1 MYQNMELNDINE
13 DYKKSQA
20 RVSKLGPA
28 KAKVE
33 TIKKEIKPLTRA
45 IEDLLLK
52 ADRAKEDGDITV
64 AQQADAE
71 LKKLKAELKIKADT
85 LKKIEEVISK
95 TESELDKHME
105 SLKQMEQDNPE
116 FLEHMNTVIAKKFSR
131 KAHALQ
137 NEKKELASRNEQLAI
152 VKEAAQKD
160 HYVMNTLKGIEGYTK
175 AIAQLSNSNDPNDI
189 QKLSEAKAKLSARR
203 NDLKAYFKGS
213 ISEEVINSLTG
224 FSNIDKDIKANTR
237 QIKGIDKSVA
247 NYRTALGE
255 LGYTLD
261 DVPDKSVSFDS
272 QGHAFVD
279 ISSSSNKDDSKALP
293 PAEKPKWYQFIKR
306 FKNWR
311 NARKLENEK
320 NESEPVIEEKP
331 NSFKDSMKYDVV
343 KDYEA
348 KLEQELLRSAK
359 AKNKGKAPVEKSS
372 AESEHDEER

>member
-1 MYQNMELNDINE
+1 MELNDINE
-13 DYKKSQA
+13 DYKKSQVK
-20 RVSKLGPA
+20 VSKLGPA
-28 KAKVE
+28 KARVE
-33 TIKKEIKPLTRA
+33 ALKQEIKPLTRA

-52 ADRAKEDGDITV
+52 QDRAKEDGDLATV
-64 AQQADAE
+64 QQADADLKTLKTE
-71 LKKLKAELKIKADT
+71 LKAKANT

-95 TESELDKHME
+95 TEAELDKHME

-131 KAHALQ
+131 KANALK
-137 NEKKELASRNEQLAI
+137 NEKKELTSRNAQLVVI
-152 VKEAAQKD
+152 KEAAKKD
-160 HYVMNTLKGIEGYTK
+160 PYVMNTLKGIEGYTK
-175 AIAQLSNSNDPNDI
+175 AIEQLANSKDPNDL
-189 QKLSEAKAKLSARR
+189 QKLSEAKSKLKDRR
-203 NDLKAYFKGS
+203 NDLKTYFKGS

-261 DVPDKSVSFDS
+261 DVPSHNISFDT
-272 QGHAFVD
+272 QGNSFVD
-279 ISSSSNKDDSKALP
+279 ISSSSDKDSNKSLP

-311 NARKLENEK
+311 NSKRLEA
-320 NESEPVIEEKP
+320 ESENAAPTNEEKP
-331 NSFKDSMKYDVV
+331 NKFKDSMKYDVV

-348 KLEQELLRSAK
+348 KMEQDLLRNAK
-359 AKNKGKAPVEKSS
+359 AKNKEARANEDNEQS
-372 AESEHDEER
+372 R

>member
-28 KAKVE
+28 KEKVE
-33 TIKKEIKPLTRA
+33 TLKKEIKSLTRD
-45 IEDLLLK
+45 IEDLLLAK
-52 ADRAKEDGDITV
+52 DRAQEDGDIATV
-64 AQQADAE
+64 QKIDPD
-71 LKKLKAELKIKADT
+71 LRILKAGLKARADT

-152 VKEAAQKD
+152 IKEAAQKD
-160 HYVMNTLKGIEGYTK
+160 RYVMNTLKGIEHYTEIIEK
-175 AIAQLSNSNDPNDI
+175 YSDS
-189 QKLSEAKAKLSARR
+189 KSSKRKKEVREAKAKLSDRR

-224 FSNIDKDIKANTR
+224 FGNIDKDIKTNTR

-348 KLEQELLRSAK
+348 KLEQELLRNAK
-359 AKNKGKAPVEKSS
+359 VKNKGKAPVEKSS